1 MKKIN
6 VKKLNQF
13 FRSENNAPEMKA
25 LVNCAVDS
33 YTSESGMPNVH
44 YISILQDLGLLMEA

>member
-1 MKKIN
+1 MKKLN

-25 LVNCAVDS
+25 LVNCAVDY
-33 YTSESGMPNVH
+33 YTSNETPNVH
-44 YISILQDLGLLMEA
+44 YVAILQDLGLLMDA